1 MDLHPNNTDAFIIQ
15 CIQNARQN
23 LSQKDDI
30 LSTMSASTEENSLL
44 LNYLQHEDESN
55 GEHSFISSN
64 ETDTLSTISF
74 CSDTLTHSVSEEEDG
89 IISEFSRNSTKSLT
103 SIGTSING
111 DTLSKSFLQLKG
123 IAVGNF
129 NMRCNFHISAAIRIM
144 IQYNLTILAIQEHTP
159 WNRELSEVE
168 IASIERHCDKWG
180 YFVTLS
186 KLQILIIDK
195 QLTACHC
202 ETMVF
207 EEGRVMKSRF
217 EVSMNNYVTFVP
229 VYGIPHSG
237 GEKNPSYSRGY

>member
-1 MDLHPNNTDAFIIQ
+1 MDLHTNNTDAFIIQ

-23 LSQKDDI
+23 LPQTDDI

-44 LNYLQHEDESN
+44 LNYLKNEDESN

-64 ETDTLSTISF
+64 ETDTLSTISL

-89 IISEFSRNSTKSLT
+89 IISEFSRNSTISLT

-159 WNRELSEVE
+159 WNRELSEGE
-168 IASIERHCDKWG
+168 IASIEHHCDKWG

-202 ETMVF
+202 ETMV
-207 EEGRVMKSRF
+207 S
-217 EVSMNNYVTFVP
+217 
-229 VYGIPHSG
+229 
-237 GEKNPSYSRGY
+237 